1 MKIRFF
7 VHKIHQFEHDTGQNT
22 GTQDCCVSQAT
33 AAAVDTFSMVYSR
46 TLKTSFSKFLQHR
59 LDLTSE
65 NLRIIFEGHYTLIGR
80 NMSRKFQIPLSDID
94 I

>member
-33 AAAVDTFSMVYSR
+33 AAAVDTFSMAYSR
-46 TLKTSFSKFLQHR
+46 TLKTSFSK
-59 LDLTSE
+59 
-65 NLRIIFEGHYTLIGR
+65 
-80 NMSRKFQIPLSDID
+80 
-94 I
+94 